1 MVLRRRWTY
10 VALFSTLAMI
20 GAACSGGGSDK
31 NASSKSGAD
40 QTQAAAPSAPSASP
54 STPSADNSSAA
65 PAATPGNPTASPG
78 SPAAPT
84 SPSASAA
91 SGSASSASRS
101 AAASGAKPGNG
112 TSGAPSAGKGN
123 APAAPSTPGAPAP
136 VGGAPAAPG
145 GKANYASDK
154 GVSADTIKIGTI
166 NMTSA
171 TRSLG
176 PAIAGVQEQNLDAAV
191 KYVNRNGG
199 VAGRKLQLVTCD
211 DGGDIARGRACY
223 EKLKDNV
230 FALVPSITWLTDV
243 IHDRLPKDKIPWLS
257 WGWFKSEYEDPWMF
271 PCHANGM
278 REASA
283 GADWV
288 AKVIHPKTVGIM
300 YLNVSEDIAAKDV
313 ATKQLAKYNIKVVAN
328 VAQEWDSPDESQ
340 HVLAMRTANPDFVL
354 SFSWPAPVAKF
365 MHDAN
370 AQHWAPGMGYAA
382 NHLTGDPGYG
392 PIFGDYIK
400 DKTYTITSWGVPT
413 GPDPENAEGGNTPE
427 QQTLRDEL
435 LRTNGREY
443 QGFKWRYAG
452 MHHITQSGWVCI
464 KILAKAAA
472 QLGPDLTRDGFKK
485 VLEGPANA
493 PTGWDSGLG
502 VTLYW
507 PAQDHNG
514 NPYSYNREFI
524 YKWISAQDGG
534 WDLKRIRPDP
544 VYDCAGG
551 NIPAGAKT
559 VCNS

>member
-1 MVLRRRWTY
+1 MALRRRWRY
-10 VALFSTLAMI
+10 VALLSTLAML
-20 GAACSGGGSDK
+20 GAACSGG
-31 NASSKSGAD
+31 SSKQASTNSKAD
-40 QTQAAAPSAPSASP
+40 TNAAASPAPTAGS
-54 STPSADNSSAA
+54 STPGADNSSAA
-65 PAATPGNPTASPG
+65 AQSNPGAPAAGNSASP
-78 SPAAPT
+78 S
-84 SPSASAA
+84 SPSAPA
-91 SGSASSASRS
+91 GSATNSNPAASRS
-101 AAASGAKPGNG
+101 AASNTPAAKQAN
-112 TSGAPSAGKGN
+112 SAPSAGAAKGGN
-123 APAAPSTPGAPAP
+123 NQAAPSTPGAPAP
-136 VGGAPAAPG
+136 IGGAPAPG

-154 GVSADTIKIGTI
+154 GVTPDTIRIGTI

-223 EKLKDNV
+223 EKLKDSV

-243 IHDRLPKDKIPWLS
+243 IHDRLPKDKLPWLS
-257 WGWFKSEYEDPWMF
+257 WGWFKSEYEDPYMF

-278 REASA
+278 REATA
-283 GADWV
+283 AADWI
-288 AKVIHPKTVGIM
+288 AKVIKPATVGIM

-313 ATKQLAKYNIKVVAN
+313 ATKQLAKYGIKVVGS

-340 HVLAMRTANPDFVL
+340 HVLAMRTANPDFVM

-365 MHDAN
+365 MHDAST
-370 AQHWAPGMGYAA
+370 QHWAPKLGYVA

-427 QQTLRDEL
+427 QQQLRDEL
-435 LRTNGREY
+435 IRTNGREY

-452 MHHITQSGWVCI
+452 MHHITQSGWVCV

-472 QLGPDLTRDGFKK
+472 QMGPDLTRDGFKK
-485 VLEGPANA
+485 ILEANS
-493 PTGWDSGLG
+493 WDSGLG
-502 VTLYW
+502 VVLHW
-507 PAQDHNG
+507 PAQDHNA
-514 NPYSYNREFI
+514 NPYSFNREFI
-524 YKWISAQDGG
+524 YKWISASDGG

-544 VYDCAGG
+544 VYDCAAG
-551 NIPAGAKT
+551 NFPPEAKT
-559 VCNS
+559 ICNS

>member
-1 MVLRRRWTY
+1 MALRRRWSY
-10 VALFSTLAMI
+10 VALFSTLAML
-20 GAACSGGGSDK
+20 GAACSGG
-31 NASSKSGAD
+31 SSKQGSSNSKSD
-40 QTQAAAPSAPSASP
+40 TNAAASPAPSAGSSA
-54 STPSADNSSAA
+54 PSADNSAANPSTPRA
-65 PAATPGNPTASPG
+65 PAANSASPASPSAPAGTAANSTPGANKSAASNTPAAKQAAG
-78 SPAAPT
+78 TSNAPSGGTKANTPAAPT
-84 SPSASAA
+84 PGSPVPA
-91 SGSASSASRS
+91 GG
-101 AAASGAKPGNG
+101 AAAP
-112 TSGAPSAGKGN
+112 
-123 APAAPSTPGAPAP
+123 
-136 VGGAPAAPG
+136 APG

-154 GVSADTIKIGTI
+154 GVSADTIRIGTI

-243 IHDRLPKDKIPWLS
+243 IHDRLPKDKVPWLS

-278 REASA
+278 REAA
-283 GADWV
+283 AVADWV
-288 AKVIHPKTVGIM
+288 AKVVKPQTVGIM

-313 ATKQLAKYNIKVVAN
+313 AVKQLQKYGVKIVQT

-365 MHDAN
+365 MHDAST
-370 AQHWAPGMGYAA
+370 QHWAPKLGYAA

-392 PIFGDYIK
+392 PIFGEYIK

-427 QQTLRDEL
+427 QQTFRDEL
-435 LRTNGREY
+435 IKTNGREY

-452 MHHITQSGWVCI
+452 YHHITQSGWVCV
-464 KILAKAAA
+464 KILAKAAS
-472 QLGPDLTRDGFKK
+472 QLGADLTRDGFK
-485 VLEGPANA
+485 
-493 PTGWDSGLG
+493 
-502 VTLYW
+502 
-507 PAQDHNG
+507 Q
-514 NPYSYNREFI
+514 
-524 YKWISAQDGG
+524 
-534 WDLKRIRPDP
+534 
-544 VYDCAGG
+544 
-551 NIPAGAKT
+551 
-559 VCNS
+559 

>member
-1 MVLRRRWTY
+1 MALRRRWTY
-10 VALFSTLAMI
+10 VALFSTLAMV
-20 GAACSGGGSDK
+20 GAACSGGSSK
-31 NASSKSGAD
+31 SASSKSAD
-40 QTQAAAPSAPSASP
+40 QTQNAAPAAPSASP
-54 STPSADNSSAA
+54 STPSADNSSSA
-65 PAATPGNPTASPG
+65 AATPSNPAASASTPG
-78 SPAAPT
+78 SPA
-84 SPSASAA
+84 SPSAPAASASAGPSSKSAA
-91 SGSASSASRS
+91 SNGPAAKSANSAGS
-101 AAASGAKPGNG
+101 N
-112 TSGAPSAGKGN
+112 APSGTKAN
-123 APAAPSTPGAPAP
+123 TPAAPSTPGAPAP
-136 VGGAPAAPG
+136 VGGAPAPG
-145 GKANYASDK
+145 GKANFASDK

-176 PAIAGVQEQNLDAAV
+176 PAIAGVQEQNLDATV
-191 KYVNRNGG
+191 KYINRNGG
-199 VAGRKLQLVTCD
+199 VSGRKLQLVTCD

-223 EKLKDNV
+223 EKLKDSV

-243 IHDRLPKDKIPWLS
+243 IHDRLPKDKLPWLS

-278 REASA
+278 RESA
-283 GADWV
+283 AVADWT
-288 AKVIHPKTVGIM
+288 AKVIKPKTVGIM
-300 YLNVSEDIAAKDV
+300 YLNVSEDIAARDV

-370 AQHWAPGMGYAA
+370 AQHWAPPMGYAA

-413 GPDPENAEGGNTPE
+413 APDPENAEGGNTPE
-427 QQTLRDEL
+427 QQTFRDEL
-435 LRTNGREY
+435 LKTNGREY

-452 MHHITQSGWVCI
+452 YHHITQSGWVCI
-464 KILAKAAA
+464 KILAKAAET
-472 QLGPDLTRDGFKK
+472 LGADLTRDGFKK
-485 VLEGPANA
+485 ALESR
-493 PTGWDSGLG
+493 GWDSGFG

-507 PAQDHNG
+507 PAQDHNA
-514 NPYSYNREFI
+514 NPYSFNREFV
-524 YKWISAQDGG
+524 YKWVSAPDGG
-534 WDLKRIRPDP
+534 WDQKRIRPDP

-551 NIPAGAKT
+551 NIPKEAKT

>member
-1 MVLRRRWTY
+1 MALRRRWSY
-10 VALFSTLAMI
+10 VALFSTLAML
-20 GAACSGGGSDK
+20 GAACSGG
-31 NASSKSGAD
+31 SSKQGSSNSKSD
-40 QTQAAAPSAPSASP
+40 TNAAASPAPNAGSSA
-54 STPSADNSSAA
+54 PSADNSAA
-65 PAATPGNPTASPG
+65 N
-78 SPAAPT
+78 
-84 SPSASAA
+84 
-91 SGSASSASRS
+91 
-101 AAASGAKPGNG
+101 
-112 TSGAPSAGKGN
+112 
-123 APAAPSTPGAPAP
+123 PSTPGAPAANSASPASPSAPAGTAANSTPGANKSAASNTPAAKQAAGTSNAPSGGTKANTPAAPTPGSP
-136 VGGAPAAPG
+136 VPAGGAAAPAPG

-154 GVSADTIKIGTI
+154 DVSADTIRIGTI

-243 IHDRLPKDKIPWLS
+243 IHDRLPKDKVPWLS

-278 REASA
+278 REAA
-283 GADWV
+283 AVADWT
-288 AKVIHPKTVGIM
+288 AKVLKPATVGIM

-313 ATKQLAKYNIKVVAN
+313 ATKQLQKYGIKVVGT

-365 MHDAN
+365 MHDAST
-370 AQHWAPGMGYAA
+370 QHWAPKLGYAA

-392 PIFGDYIK
+392 PIFGEYIK

-427 QQTLRDEL
+427 QQTFRDEL
-435 LRTNGREY
+435 IKTNGREY

-452 MHHITQSGWVCI
+452 YHHITQSGWVCV
-464 KILAKAAA
+464 KILAKAAS
-472 QLGPDLTRDGFKK
+472 QLGADLTRDGFKQ
-485 VLEGPANA
+485 VLEKNA
-493 PTGWDSGLG
+493 WDSGMG
-502 VTLYW
+502 VTLHW
-507 PAQDHNG
+507 PPGDHNA

-524 YKWISAQDGG
+524 YKWVSASDGG
-534 WDLKRIRPDP
+534 WDVKRIRPDP

-551 NIPAGAKT
+551 NIPAEAKT